1 MLGRGGGKHEVENL
15 LSEPEASRVAGA
27 NAQPPE
33 VWGAKLRG
41 NVLQSVVTRIAAA
54 LLEAHASGQQVELVV
69 NDKNGAR
76 QNFVVERERDDGLTR
91 SVHEGRGLQEPNVAS
106 FDAGSATFA
115 VKLLLFAKSDAEVIS

>member
-76 QNFVVERERDDGLTR
+76 QNFVVERERDD
-91 SVHEGRGLQEPNVAS
+91 ERGERRKQQQAQEQAAQEAISMPPTCLNRLSQEVTC
-106 FDAGSATFA
+106 SA
-115 VKLLLFAKSDAEVIS
+115 